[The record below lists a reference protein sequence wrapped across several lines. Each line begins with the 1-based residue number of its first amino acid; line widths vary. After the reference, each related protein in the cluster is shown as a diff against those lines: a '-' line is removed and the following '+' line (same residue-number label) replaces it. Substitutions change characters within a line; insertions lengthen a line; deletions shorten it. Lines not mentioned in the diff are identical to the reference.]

1 MQNFWGQQ
9 QDSWS
14 CALAANSEHWDP
26 DSDLSSL
33 LLFCALSS
41 STKTAQ
47 PDSWAHVKTRNHG
60 HGRSYQ
66 VESQT
71 NFRSKTSQF
80 TGSRFAV
87 LADDMD
93 DSFPVFNVEQK
104 QHVPKPEGVHFQK
117 EFLRQLPKAL
127 SGKRTKVI
135 AHSASK

>member
-60 HGRSYQ
+60 HGRSNQ

-104 QHVPKPEGVHFQK
+104 QHVPKPEGVLFQT
-117 EFLRQLPKAL
+117 EFLGQLPKAL

-135 AHSASK
+135 AHSTSK